1 MNEEGEALKRIL
13 IVDDS
18 DAVRQR
24 LVTILENTEGVE
36 VVGEAKDSAEALGLC
51 AYLRPDVVTLDLVLP
66 DESGVEVLQKIKRM
80 DDPPEV
86 IVLTNY
92 PYPAF
97 KRRCLALG
105 AEYFLNKATEFERIG
120 AILSARK
127 IA

>member
-1 MNEEGEALKRIL
+1 MNKEGEALKRVL

-18 DAVRQR
+18 SAVRQR
-24 LVTILENTEGVE
+24 LVTILSNTEGVE

-80 DDPPEV
+80 DNPPQV

-105 AEYFLNKATEFERIG
+105 AEYFLNKATEFERIE